1 LALDETLPEAH
12 VSLAIAKLK
21 YDWDWTGV
29 EAELKRAIELNPNYA
44 SAHLWSAWFF
54 ADMGRFDQAKVEVA
68 RARELDPLSLF
79 MRTYS
84 FLPLY
89 FARRY
94 DQAAQQLQEIV
105 LTDSNYYFVH
115 AYLGLVYEQQ
125 GKLAEAVA
133 EFQRATAL
141 DDSPEP
147 RAQLAHAYALAGRK
161 AEARKLLAELM
172 ERAKHQY
179 LSPYNIA
186 TIYVALGDY
195 PRALH
200 SLEDALDDRSE
211 CCPDLNVDPKLDPL
225 RSNPR
230 FQDLLRRMNF
240 PP

>member
-1 LALDETLPEAH
+1 
-12 VSLAIAKLK
+12 
-21 YDWDWTGV
+21 
-29 EAELKRAIELNPNYA
+29 
-44 SAHLWSAWFF
+44 
-54 ADMGRFDQAKVEVA
+54 MGRFDQAKVEVA

-89 FARRY
+89 MARRY
-94 DQAAQQLQEIV
+94 DEAAQQLQEIV

-195 PRALH
+195 PRALQ

-211 CCPDLNVDPKLDPL
+211 SCPDLNVDPRLDPL

-230 FQDLLRRMNF
+230 FQNLLRRMNF
-240 PP
+240 PPEGKQKAKNAPWITTTRLLTLDGLGT